1 MKKIRHFGNFFYWVN
16 FIDAN
21 GNHLVTLIPTNM
33 TSLEVMLSDGKSLA
47 PGRSSRYE
55 VNMFITNSVT
65 IWAII
70 EKSWAKIFLTKVAQ
84 IYDDFDTF

>member
-1 MKKIRHFGNFFYWVN
+1 MESHW
-16 FIDAN
+16 
-21 GNHLVTLIPTNM
+21 PP
-33 TSLEVMLSDGKSLA
+33 GK
-47 PGRSSRYE
+47 SSRYE